1 MEKQR
6 IREATKKKPFASPNG
21 ESITGGQNSE
31 NASPQRP
38 NLFLKNSSAH
48 LPPRRQQLAVSN
60 AEIIDAADGESA
72 GGPGGNQYQLA
83 MSEALARHE
92 QELQKV
98 SDLRKL
104 QEQDFRKQIKLQE
117 EIVQAEKD
125 AKLFRQMQ
133 MN

>member
-1 MEKQR
+1 MD
-6 IREATKKKPFASPNG
+6 AD
-21 ESITGGQNSE
+21 
-31 NASPQRP
+31 
-38 NLFLKNSSAH
+38 SA
-48 LPPRRQQLAVSN
+48 
-60 AEIIDAADGESA
+60 SA

-92 QELQKV
+92 KELQKV

-133 MN
+133 MNQELGEQIKQFDARKKADVQERKAQVMTSGGPT